1 MLLGLDVSTS
11 ITGATVINSDGE
23 LVFCEAWRT
32 DKKDLSFFDK
42 LERIKKSIEGI
53 KKLYKIKQVYIEE
66 PLMGFKSGFSSAQT
80 IAKLLRF
87 NGAVSWICKETF
99 RREPIHIRASSARKH
114 CGIKV
119 EKGKKAK
126 DVVLNFLLDSE
137 PSFEISYTKYGNPAK
152 GSYDMA
158 DSIVIARAGFKL
170 WKEKNSNYSQT
181 Y

>member
-11 ITGATVINSDGE
+11 ITGATVVNNDGE
-23 LVFCEAWRT
+23 LVYCDAWRT

-42 LERIKKSIEGI
+42 LSKIKKRIESI
-53 KKLYKIKQVYIEE
+53 KKLYKIKEIYIEE

-80 IAKLLRF
+80 IAKLQRF
-87 NGAVSWICKETF
+87 NGAVCWMCKETF
-99 RREPIHIRASSARKH
+99 KRNPAQIRASSARKL

-137 PSFEISYTKYGNPAK
+137 PTFEISYTKYGNPTK

-170 WKEKNSNYSQT
+170 WKEKNSKYSQT